1 MVQIVRTINYER
13 IIDNYIIFHFVGCKM
28 CDNLK
33 ISENMI
39 AVIKKFE
46 GLRLKAYKCPAGV
59 YTIGY
64 GHTENVFADSEI
76 SELMADQILRKD
88 LKNFEQAINNLDLPL
103 LQCEFDALVSFVFNI
118 GIGNFNKSTLKKLLL
133 QKKFFYAVKEFDKW
147 VFAGG
152 KKLPGL
158 QNRRNKERKIFEGRK
173 LEDYQDSELDSLI
186 ETLSDDLKHSNSE
199 IKKAE
204 YQKNIAYLIENKILK
219 SRITELL
226 EIINDA
232 NL

>member
-1 MVQIVRTINYER
+1 
-13 IIDNYIIFHFVGCKM
+13 M
-28 CDNLK
+28 CDNLET
-33 ISENMI
+33 SENMI
-39 AVIKKFE
+39 AIIKKFE

-59 YTIGY
+59 FTIGY
-64 GHTENVFADSEI
+64 GHTENVYADSEI
-76 SELMADQILRKD
+76 SELMA
-88 LKNFEQAINNLDLPL
+88 AINDLDVPL
-103 LQCEFDALVSFVFNI
+103 LQCEFDALVSFIFNV

-133 QKKFFYAVKEFDKW
+133 QKKFFYAAKEFDKW

-158 QNRRNKERKIFEGRK
+158 QSRRTKERKIFEGRK
-173 LEDYQDSELDSLI
+173 VEDYHDNELDSLI
-186 ETLSDDLKHSNSE
+186 ETLSDDLKHSKSE
-199 IKKAE
+199 IKKSE

>member
-1 MVQIVRTINYER
+1 
-13 IIDNYIIFHFVGCKM
+13 M

-33 ISENMI
+33 TSESMI

-64 GHTENVFADSEI
+64 GHTENVYADSEI

-88 LKNFEQAINNLDLPL
+88 LKKFEQTINDLDLPL
-103 LQCEFDALVSFVFNI
+103 LQCEFDALVSFIFNV

-133 QKKFFYAVKEFDKW
+133 QKKFFYASKEFDKW
-147 VFAGG
+147 VFANG

-173 LEDYQDSELDSLI
+173 LEDYQDNELDSLI
-186 ETLSDDLKHSNSE
+186 ETLSDDLTHSKSE

>member
-1 MVQIVRTINYER
+1 
-13 IIDNYIIFHFVGCKM
+13 M
-28 CDNLK
+28 CDNLET
-33 ISENMI
+33 SESMI

-64 GHTENVFADSEI
+64 GHTENACADSEI

-103 LQCEFDALVSFVFNI
+103 LQCEFDALASFVFNI
-118 GIGNFNKSTLKKLLL
+118 GIGNFNKSTLKKLLS
-133 QKKFFYAVKEFDKW
+133 QKKFFYAAKEFDKW

-173 LEDYQDSELDSLI
+173 LEDYQDNELDSLI

-226 EIINDA
+226 EIINDS

>member
-1 MVQIVRTINYER
+1 
-13 IIDNYIIFHFVGCKM
+13 M
-28 CDNLK
+28 CDAENLK
-33 ISENMI
+33 TSESMI

-64 GHTENVFADSEI
+64 GHTENVNADSEI

-88 LKNFEQAINNLDLPL
+88 LEKFEQTINDLDLPL
-103 LQCEFDALVSFVFNI
+103 LQCEFDSLVSFVFNI
-118 GIGNFNKSTLKKLLL
+118 GIGNFNKSTLKKLLS
-133 QKKFFYAVKEFDKW
+133 QKKFFYAAKEFDKW
-147 VFAGG
+147 VFANG
-152 KKLPGL
+152 KKLSGL
-158 QNRRNKERKIFEGRK
+158 QSRRNKERKIFEGRK
-173 LEDYQDSELDSLI
+173 VEDYHDNELDSLI
-186 ETLSDDLKHSNSE
+186 ETLNDDLKHSKSE
-199 IKKAE
+199 IKKSE

>member
-1 MVQIVRTINYER
+1 MKT
-13 IIDNYIIFHFVGCKM
+13 
-28 CDNLK
+28 
-33 ISENMI
+33 SENMI
-39 AVIKKFE
+39 AIIKKFE

-88 LKNFEQAINNLDLPL
+88 LEIFEKTINDLDLPL
-103 LQCEFDALVSFVFNI
+103 LQCEFDSLVSFVFNV

-133 QKKFFYAVKEFDKW
+133 QKKFFYAAKEFEKW

-158 QNRRNKERKIFEGRK
+158 QNRRSKERKIFEGQK
-173 LEDYQDSELDSLI
+173 LEDYQDNELDSLI
-186 ETLSDDLKHSNSE
+186 ETLTDDLKYAKSE
-199 IKKAE
+199 IKKSE

-219 SRITELL
+219 SRIIELL
-226 EIINDA
+226 EIINA

>member
-1 MVQIVRTINYER
+1 
-13 IIDNYIIFHFVGCKM
+13 M
-28 CDNLK
+28 CDTNLK
-33 ISENMI
+33 TSENMI

-64 GHTENVFADSEI
+64 GHTENVCADSEI

-88 LKNFEQAINNLDLPL
+88 LQKFEQAINDLD
-103 LQCEFDALVSFVFNI
+103 
-118 GIGNFNKSTLKKLLL
+118 KSTLKKLLL
-133 QKKFFYAVKEFDKW
+133 QKKFFYAAKEFDKW

-158 QNRRNKERKIFEGRK
+158 QSRRDKERKIFEGRK
-173 LEDYQDSELDSLI
+173 LEDYQDSALDSLI
-186 ETLSDDLKHSNSE
+186 ENLSDDLKHAKSE
-199 IKKAE
+199 IKKSE

>member
-1 MVQIVRTINYER
+1 
-13 IIDNYIIFHFVGCKM
+13 M
-28 CDNLK
+28 CDSLET
-33 ISENMI
+33 SENMI
-39 AVIKKFE
+39 AIIKKFE

-64 GHTENVFADSEI
+64 GHTENVCADSEI

-88 LKNFEQAINNLDLPL
+88 LQKFEQAINDLDVPL
-103 LQCEFDALVSFVFNI
+103 LQCEFDSLVSFVFNV

-133 QKKFFYAVKEFDKW
+133 QKKFFYAAKEFDKW

-158 QNRRNKERKIFEGRK
+158 ERKIFEGRK

-186 ETLSDDLKHSNSE
+186 ETLNDDLKHSNSE

-226 EIINDA
+226 EIINDS

>member
-1 MVQIVRTINYER
+1 M
-13 IIDNYIIFHFVGCKM
+13 
-28 CDNLK
+28 
-33 ISENMI
+33 
-39 AVIKKFE
+39 
-46 GLRLKAYKCPAGV
+46 P
-59 YTIGY
+59 
-64 GHTENVFADSEI
+64 
-76 SELMADQILRKD
+76 
-88 LKNFEQAINNLDLPL
+88 
-103 LQCEFDALVSFVFNI
+103 
-118 GIGNFNKSTLKKLLL
+118 
-133 QKKFFYAVKEFDKW
+133 QKFDKW

-186 ETLSDDLKHSNSE
+186 ETLNDDLKHSKSE
-199 IKKAE
+199 IKKSE

>member
-1 MVQIVRTINYER
+1 
-13 IIDNYIIFHFVGCKM
+13 M

-33 ISENMI
+33 TSESMI
-39 AVIKKFE
+39 AIIKKFE

-76 SELMADQILRKD
+76 SELMANQILRKD
-88 LKNFEQAINNLDLPL
+88 LKKFEQAINDMNLPL
-103 LQCEFDALVSFVFNI
+103 LQCEFDALVSFIFNV
-118 GIGNFNKSTLKKLLL
+118 GIGNFSKSTLKKLLL
-133 QKKFFYAVKEFDKW
+133 QKKFFYAAKEFDKW
-147 VFAGG
+147 VFANG

-158 QNRRNKERKIFEGRK
+158 QSRRTKERKIFEGRK
-173 LEDYQDSELDSLI
+173 LEDYQDSELDSLV
-186 ETLSDDLKHSNSE
+186 ETLSDDLKHSKSE
-199 IKKAE
+199 IKKSE

>member
-1 MVQIVRTINYER
+1 
-13 IIDNYIIFHFVGCKM
+13 M

-33 ISENMI
+33 ISESMI

-59 YTIGY
+59 FTIGY

-88 LKNFEQAINNLDLPL
+88 LQKFEQTINDLDLPL
-103 LQCEFDALVSFVFNI
+103 LQCEFDALVSFVFNV
-118 GIGNFNKSTLKKLLL
+118 GIGNFNKSTLKKLLS
-133 QKKFFYAVKEFDKW
+133 QKKFFYAAKEFDKW

-158 QNRRNKERKIFEGRK
+158 QNRRNIERKIFEGRY

-186 ETLSDDLKHSNSE
+186 ENLSDDLKHSKSE

-219 SRITELL
+219 SRISELL

>member
-1 MVQIVRTINYER
+1 
-13 IIDNYIIFHFVGCKM
+13 M

-33 ISENMI
+33 TSESMI
-39 AVIKKFE
+39 AIIKKFE

-64 GHTENVFADSEI
+64 GHTENVCADSDSEI

-88 LKNFEQAINNLDLPL
+88 LKNFEQAINDLDLPL

-133 QKKFFYAVKEFDKW
+133 QKKFFYAAKEFDKW

-158 QNRRNKERKIFEGRK
+158 QSRRDKERKIFEGRK

-186 ETLSDDLKHSNSE
+186 ENLSDDLKHAKSE
-199 IKKAE
+199 IKKSE

>member
-1 MVQIVRTINYER
+1 
-13 IIDNYIIFHFVGCKM
+13 M

-33 ISENMI
+33 TSENMI
-39 AVIKKFE
+39 AIIKKFE

-64 GHTENVFADSEI
+64 GHTENVCADSEI

-88 LKNFEQAINNLDLPL
+88 LQKFEQAINDL
-103 LQCEFDALVSFVFNI
+103 EFNV

-133 QKKFFYAVKEFDKW
+133 QKKFFYAAKEFDKW

-158 QNRRNKERKIFEGRK
+158 QSRRTKERKIFEGRK
-173 LEDYQDSELDSLI
+173 VEDYQDSELDSLI
-186 ETLSDDLKHSNSE
+186 ENLNDDLKHSNSE
-199 IKKAE
+199 IKKSE

>member
-1 MVQIVRTINYER
+1 MKT
-13 IIDNYIIFHFVGCKM
+13 
-28 CDNLK
+28 
-33 ISENMI
+33 SENMI

-46 GLRLKAYKCPAGV
+46 GLRLRAYKCPAGV

-64 GHTENVFADSEI
+64 GHTENVLADSEI

-88 LKNFEQAINNLDLPL
+88 LKNFEQAINDLDLPL
-103 LQCEFDALVSFVFNI
+103 LQCEFDALVSFAFNV

-133 QKKFFYAVKEFDKW
+133 QKKFFYAAKEFDKW

-158 QNRRNKERKIFEGRK
+158 QNRRNTERKIFEGQK
-173 LEDYQDSELDSLI
+173 VEDYQDSEIDSLI
-186 ETLSDDLKHSNSE
+186 ENLSDDLKHSKSE
-199 IKKAE
+199 IKKSE

>member
-1 MVQIVRTINYER
+1 
-13 IIDNYIIFHFVGCKM
+13 M
-28 CDNLK
+28 CDLET
-33 ISENMI
+33 SENMI
-39 AVIKKFE
+39 AIIKKFE

-64 GHTENVFADSEI
+64 GHTENVCADSEI
-76 SELMADQILRKD
+76 SELMA
-88 LKNFEQAINNLDLPL
+88 QAINDLDLPL
-103 LQCEFDALVSFVFNI
+103 LQCEFDALVSFVFNV

-133 QKKFFYAVKEFDKW
+133 QKKFFYAAKEFDKW

-173 LEDYQDSELDSLI
+173 LEDYQDNELDSLI
-186 ETLSDDLKHSNSE
+186 ENLSDDLKHSNSE
-199 IKKAE
+199 IKKSE

>member
-1 MVQIVRTINYER
+1 
-13 IIDNYIIFHFVGCKM
+13 M

-33 ISENMI
+33 TSENMI
-39 AVIKKFE
+39 AIIKKFE

-64 GHTENVFADSEI
+64 GHTENVSADCEI

-88 LKNFEQAINNLDLPL
+88 LKIFEQTINDLDLPL
-103 LQCEFDALVSFVFNI
+103 LQCEFDALVSFIFNA

-133 QKKFFYAVKEFDKW
+133 QKKFFYAAKEFDKW

-158 QNRRNKERKIFEGRK
+158 QSRRNTERKIFEGRK
-173 LEDYQDSELDSLI
+173 VEDYQDSELDSLI
-186 ETLSDDLKHSNSE
+186 ETLSDDLKNSKSE
-199 IKKAE
+199 LKKSE

-219 SRITELL
+219 SRIAELL
-226 EIINDA
+226 EIINA

>member
-1 MVQIVRTINYER
+1 
-13 IIDNYIIFHFVGCKM
+13 M

-33 ISENMI
+33 ISESMI

-59 YTIGY
+59 FTIGY

-88 LKNFEQAINNLDLPL
+88 LQKFEQTINDLDLPL
-103 LQCEFDALVSFVFNI
+103 LQCEFDALVSFVFNV
-118 GIGNFNKSTLKKLLL
+118 GIGNFNKSTLKKLLS
-133 QKKFFYAVKEFDKW
+133 QKKFFYAAKEFDKW

>member
-1 MVQIVRTINYER
+1 
-13 IIDNYIIFHFVGCKM
+13 M
-28 CDNLK
+28 CDNLET
-33 ISENMI
+33 SESMI

-59 YTIGY
+59 FTIGY
-64 GHTENVFADSEI
+64 GHTENVCADSEI

-88 LKNFEQAINNLDLPL
+88 LQKFEQAINNLDLPL
-103 LQCEFDALVSFVFNI
+103 LQCEFDALVSFIFNV
-118 GIGNFNKSTLKKLLL
+118 GIGNFNKSTLKKLLS
-133 QKKFFYAVKEFDKW
+133 QKKFFYAAKEFDKW

-158 QNRRNKERKIFEGRK
+158 QNRRNIERKIFEGRY
-173 LEDYQDSELDSLI
+173 LEDYQDSALDSLI

-199 IKKAE
+199 LKKAE

>member
-1 MVQIVRTINYER
+1 
-13 IIDNYIIFHFVGCKM
+13 M

-33 ISENMI
+33 ISESMI

-59 YTIGY
+59 FTIGY

-88 LKNFEQAINNLDLPL
+88 LQKFEQTINDLDLPL
-103 LQCEFDALVSFVFNI
+103 LQCEFDALVSFVFNV
-118 GIGNFNKSTLKKLLL
+118 GIGNFNKSTLKKLLS
-133 QKKFFYAVKEFDKW
+133 QKKFFYAAKEFDKW

-226 EIINDA
+226 EIINDS

>member
-1 MVQIVRTINYER
+1 
-13 IIDNYIIFHFVGCKM
+13 M
-28 CDNLK
+28 CDTNLK
-33 ISENMI
+33 TSENMI

-64 GHTENVFADSEI
+64 GHTENVCADSEI

-88 LKNFEQAINNLDLPL
+88 LKKFEQAINDLDLPL
-103 LQCEFDALVSFVFNI
+103 LQCEFDALVSFVFDALVSFVFNI
-118 GIGNFNKSTLKKLLL
+118 GLGNFNKSTLKKLLL
-133 QKKFFYAVKEFDKW
+133 QKKFFYAAKEFDKW

-158 QNRRNKERKIFEGRK
+158 QSRRNKERKIFEGRN

-186 ETLSDDLKHSNSE
+186 ENLNDDLKHSNSE

>member
-1 MVQIVRTINYER
+1 
-13 IIDNYIIFHFVGCKM
+13 M
-28 CDNLK
+28 CDSLET
-33 ISENMI
+33 SESMI

-46 GLRLKAYKCPAGV
+46 GLRLKAYKCPAG
-59 YTIGY
+59 TIGY
-64 GHTENVFADSEI
+64 GHTENVCADSEI

-88 LKNFEQAINNLDLPL
+88 LKKFEQTINDLDLPL
-103 LQCEFDALVSFVFNI
+103 LQCEFDALVSFVFNV
-118 GIGNFNKSTLKKLLL
+118 GIGNFNKSTLKKLLS
-133 QKKFFYAVKEFDKW
+133 QKKFFYAAKEFDKW

-199 IKKAE
+199 IKKSE

>member
-1 MVQIVRTINYER
+1 
-13 IIDNYIIFHFVGCKM
+13 M
-28 CDNLK
+28 CDNLET
-33 ISENMI
+33 SESMI

-64 GHTENVFADSEI
+64 GHTENVCADSEI

-88 LKNFEQAINNLDLPL
+88 LQKFEQAINDLDLPL
-103 LQCEFDALVSFVFNI
+103 LQCEFDALVSFIFNV

-133 QKKFFYAVKEFDKW
+133 QKKFFYAAKEFDKW

-152 KKLPGL
+152 KKLWVFAGGKKLPGL
-158 QNRRNKERKIFEGRK
+158 QSRRTKERKIFEGRK

-186 ETLSDDLKHSNSE
+186 ETLNDDLKHSNSE
-199 IKKAE
+199 IKKSE

>member
-1 MVQIVRTINYER
+1 
-13 IIDNYIIFHFVGCKM
+13 M
-28 CDNLK
+28 CDNLET
-33 ISENMI
+33 SESMI

-59 YTIGY
+59 FTIGY

-88 LKNFEQAINNLDLPL
+88 LKKFEQTINDLDLPL
-103 LQCEFDALVSFVFNI
+103 LQCEFDALVSFVFNV
-118 GIGNFNKSTLKKLLL
+118 GIGNFNKSTLKKLLS
-133 QKKFFYAVKEFDKW
+133 QKKFFYAAKEFDKW

-158 QNRRNKERKIFEGRK
+158 QSRRTKERKIFEGRK

-186 ETLSDDLKHSNSE
+186 ENLSDDLKHSNSE

>member
-1 MVQIVRTINYER
+1 MKT
-13 IIDNYIIFHFVGCKM
+13 
-28 CDNLK
+28 
-33 ISENMI
+33 SENMI
-39 AVIKKFE
+39 AIIKKFE

-64 GHTENVFADSEI
+64 GHTENVSADSEI

-88 LKNFEQAINNLDLPL
+88 LEIFEKTINDLDLPL
-103 LQCEFDALVSFVFNI
+103 LQCEFDSLVSFVFNV

-133 QKKFFYAVKEFDKW
+133 QKKIFYAAKEFEKW

-158 QNRRNKERKIFEGRK
+158 QNRRSKERKIFEGQK
-173 LEDYQDSELDSLI
+173 LEDYQDNELDSLI
-186 ETLSDDLKHSNSE
+186 ETLTDDLKYAKSE
-199 IKKAE
+199 IKKSE

-219 SRITELL
+219 SRIIELL
-226 EIINDA
+226 EIINA

>member
-1 MVQIVRTINYER
+1 
-13 IIDNYIIFHFVGCKM
+13 M

-33 ISENMI
+33 ISESMI

-59 YTIGY
+59 FTIGY

-88 LKNFEQAINNLDLPL
+88 LQKFEQTINDLDLPL
-103 LQCEFDALVSFVFNI
+103 LQCEFDALVSFVFNV
-118 GIGNFNKSTLKKLLL
+118 GIGNFNKSTLKKLLS
-133 QKKFFYAVKEFDKW
+133 QKKFFYAAKEFDKW

-173 LEDYQDSELDSLI
+173 LEDYQDNELDSLI

-226 EIINDA
+226 EIINDS